1 MGTDVGFKYN
11 YPDKKDL
18 VAVKLKDDIMPKRMQ
33 VIAWNSELELVDERK
48 IFHDFMIRVTGEHE
62 ARIDM

>member
-1 MGTDVGFKYN
+1 M
-11 YPDKKDL
+11 
-18 VAVKLKDDIMPKRMQ
+18 KLKDDIMPKRMQ

-48 IFHDFMIRVTGEHE
+48 IFHDFMIRVTGERE